1 MKKRHLFWIIPSAVI
16 VFFLFIILI
25 ARIGHIISP
34 TPSKPLVIK
43 SKAKKTLTEKEFQ
56 KDLDYLKY
64 YFETFYAGYNEMLE
78 NGYDIDKIIEDIKK
92 DSEKDK
98 IKTDYNTS
106 VFFNAVF
113 TNILKN
119 HAIIDC
125 HFSIG
130 GNYLYSNKLYF
141 SDIYVKPVQKNGNT
155 KYIVVKNEREKMP
168 EKVIKSLG
176 KYTPADIK
184 PGQEFTGP
192 QSMLFEWFDGNEK
205 IYRIGILSRENQKN
219 ILIPIDGKKIA
230 AQAIQNTS
238 LTNPGKMQG
247 MRETKDTLYL
257 SLADFMF
264 LRSSEI
270 NGYKEFQ
277 TLCQNARY
285 KSSEKKQIIIDLRG
299 NPGGNP
305 FFAAM
310 LFSYLFY
317 NKSDDISFDLITYV
331 ANLINDEEYKNMSPT
346 FGKLNLYFRMQNL
359 INKFKKMKFKK
370 NKREETDYEKY
381 EKIVDKAC
389 QKKLFWPSVAELFY
403 PYKADIQYISIDS
416 KIKELPHPDFEGDIY
431 ILTDTQSA
439 SCSEYSIALL
449 RKMAEGANINIHHL
463 GENTAGAVYYVDPT
477 SVALPYS
484 GIWITF
490 PTSRNYSSA
499 FNHPDF
505 HGEGYGWFPEY
516 WVTHYNL
523 LNTLN
528 NLINDPELE
537 SALQGL
543 EKWQLQ

>member
-1 MKKRHLFWIIPSAVI
+1 MILMMKLG
-16 VFFLFIILI
+16 VF
-25 ARIGHIISP
+25 
-34 TPSKPLVIK
+34 V
-43 SKAKKTLTEKEFQ
+43 
-56 KDLDYLKY
+56 D
-64 YFETFYAGYNEMLE
+64 
-78 NGYDIDKIIEDIKK
+78 
-92 DSEKDK
+92 
-98 IKTDYNTS
+98 
-106 VFFNAVF
+106 
-113 TNILKN
+113 
-119 HAIIDC
+119 
-125 HFSIG
+125 G
-130 GNYLYSNKLYF
+130 G
-141 SDIYVKPVQKNGNT
+141 VT
-155 KYIVVKNEREKMP
+155 
-168 EKVIKSLG
+168 
-176 KYTPADIK
+176 
-184 PGQEFTGP
+184 
-192 QSMLFEWFDGNEK
+192 
-205 IYRIGILSRENQKN
+205 
-219 ILIPIDGKKIA
+219 
-230 AQAIQNTS
+230 
-238 LTNPGKMQG
+238 
-247 MRETKDTLYL
+247 
-257 SLADFMF
+257 
-264 LRSSEI
+264 
-270 NGYKEFQ
+270 
-277 TLCQNARY
+277 
-285 KSSEKKQIIIDLRG
+285 
-299 NPGGNP
+299 
-305 FFAAM
+305 
-310 LFSYLFY
+310 
-317 NKSDDISFDLITYV
+317 V
-331 ANLINDEEYKNMSPT
+331 ANLINNEEYKNMSPT

-543 EKWQLQ
+543 EKWQPQ